1 MYKKKRRNFL
11 MRLPT
16 PHPMLE
22 QAKKIRV
29 LFITDEMEVG
39 GTQRQIVHIARSL
52 DKTRFEAT
60 VVYFCNRSFLVDELE
75 SAGVRVIEISKR
87 KRLDIGF
94 LRKLVRM
101 LQTGGFDVVHCFAFT
116 GELWGAIARRFLPRA
131 SRPALITSVRNKYD
145 WYSPLQ
151 WRIKRW
157 AALESSV
164 VVANSVAGGEHAR
177 DKMQLPHGAVVVV
190 YNGVADVSIGL
201 PERDATV
208 SNKVVKVLFVG
219 RLVEQKNVPLLLRAM
234 HLLFRKHDASDMPLR
249 LLLAGDGPLRS
260 SLEQQVVS
268 LGLNCCVEFLGESSD
283 TPALMRASDFVVS
296 PSFREGLSNVILE
309 AMMMGRPVIAS
320 AVGGSVELV
329 EVGETGILFES
340 NNEIELAEAMQTLV
354 DDQHLR
360 EKLGAA
366 GRQRALERYT
376 VQAMVSAMENHY
388 TESVAVALPL
398 RYRRV
403 VGAL

>member
-1 MYKKKRRNFL
+1 MCKKNRRNFL
-11 MRLPT
+11 LRFPV
-16 PHPMLE
+16 PRAMLE
-22 QAKKIRV
+22 QTKKMRV

-75 SAGVRVIEISKR
+75 SAGVRVIEIAKR

-94 LRKLVRM
+94 LRRLVAM

-145 WYSPLQ
+145 WYSLLQ
-151 WRIKRW
+151 WRVKRW

-208 SNKVVKVLFVG
+208 PNEVIKVLFVG

-234 HLLFRKHDASDMPLR
+234 HLLFRKHGARDMPLR
-249 LLLAGDGPLRS
+249 LLLAGDGLLRS
-260 SLEQQVVS
+260 ALEQQAVS
-268 LGLNCCVEFLGESSD
+268 LGLDCCVEFLGERSD

-309 AMMMGRPVIAS
+309 AMMIGRPVIAS

-329 EVGETGILFES
+329 EAGETGILFES
-340 NNEIELAEAMQTLV
+340 DNENQLAAAMQTLA
-354 DDQHLR
+354 DDTQLR
-360 EKLGAA
+360 EKLGAT
-366 GRQRALERYT
+366 GRRRALERYT
-376 VQAMVSAMENHY
+376 VQAMVSAMEKHY
-388 TESVAVALPL
+388 RESAASAG
-398 RYRRV
+398 R
-403 VGAL
+403 

>member
-1 MYKKKRRNFL
+1 
-11 MRLPT
+11 
-16 PHPMLE
+16 
-22 QAKKIRV
+22 
-29 LFITDEMEVG
+29 
-39 GTQRQIVHIARSL
+39 
-52 DKTRFEAT
+52 
-60 VVYFCNRSFLVDELE
+60 
-75 SAGVRVIEISKR
+75 
-87 KRLDIGF
+87 
-94 LRKLVRM
+94 
-101 LQTGGFDVVHCFAFT
+101 
-116 GELWGAIARRFLPRA
+116 
-131 SRPALITSVRNKYD
+131 
-145 WYSPLQ
+145 
-151 WRIKRW
+151 
-157 AALESSV
+157 
-164 VVANSVAGGEHAR
+164 
-177 DKMQLPHGAVVVV
+177 MQLPHGAVVVV

-249 LLLAGDGPLRS
+249 LLLVGDGPLRS

-329 EVGETGILFES
+329 EIGETGILFES

>member
-1 MYKKKRRNFL
+1 
-11 MRLPT
+11 
-16 PHPMLE
+16 MLE
-22 QAKKIRV
+22 QTKKIRV

-52 DKTRFEAT
+52 DKSRFEAT
-60 VVYFCNRSFLVDELE
+60 VLYFCNRSFLVDELE
-75 SAGVRVIEISKR
+75 SAGVRVIEVAKR

-94 LRKLVRM
+94 LRKLVVR
-101 LQTGGFDVVHCFAFT
+101 LQEGGFDVVHCFAFT

-131 SRPALITSVRNKYD
+131 ARPALITSVRNKYD

-151 WRIKRW
+151 WKIKRW

-177 DKMQLPHGAVVVV
+177 EKMQLPHGAVVVV
-190 YNGVADVSIGL
+190 YNGVADVSVGL

-208 SNKVVKVLFVG
+208 SNEVVKVLFVG

-234 HLLFRKHDASDMPLR
+234 HLLFRKHGARDMPVQ
-249 LLLAGDGPLRS
+249 LLLAGDGPLRAV
-260 SLEQQVVS
+260 LEQQVVS
-268 LGLNCCVEFLGESSD
+268 LGLSCCVEFVGESSN
-283 TPALMRASDFVVS
+283 TPALMRASDFIVS

-340 NNEIELAEAMQTLV
+340 NNEIELAVAMQTLV
-354 DDQHLR
+354 DNQDLR
-360 EKLGAA
+360 EKLGVA
-366 GRQRALERYT
+366 GRRRALERYT
-376 VQAMVSAMENHY
+376 VQAMVSAMEKHY
-388 TESVAVALPL
+388 TESAADALPL
-398 RYRRV
+398 RYRRAP
-403 VGAL
+403 GTS

>member
-1 MYKKKRRNFL
+1 MCKEKRRNFL
-11 MRLPT
+11 TRLPVACV
-16 PHPMLE
+16 MLE
-22 QAKKIRV
+22 QTKKIRV
-29 LFITDEMEVG
+29 LLITDEMEVG

-52 DKTRFEAT
+52 NKTRFEAT
-60 VVYFCNRSFLVDELE
+60 VLYFCNRSFLVDELE
-75 SAGVRVIEISKR
+75 SAGVRVIEVAKR

-94 LRKLVRM
+94 LRKLVAK
-101 LQTGGFDVVHCFAFT
+101 LQDGGFDVVHCFAFT

-164 VVANSVAGGEHAR
+164 VVANSAAGGEHAR
-177 DKMQLPHGAVVVV
+177 EKMQLPHGAVVVV

-201 PERDATV
+201 PERDTTV
-208 SNKVVKVLFVG
+208 SNEIVKVLFVG
-219 RLVEQKNVPLLLRAM
+219 RLVEQKNVPLLLRAV
-234 HLLFRKHDASDMPLR
+234 HLLFRTHGARDMPLR

-260 SLEQQVVS
+260 VLEQQVVS
-268 LGLNCCVEFLGESSD
+268 LGLSCFVEFVGESSN

-340 NNEIELAEAMQTLV
+340 NNEIELAAAMQSLV
-354 DDQHLR
+354 DDQDLR

-366 GRQRALERYT
+366 GRRRALERYT
-376 VQAMVSAMENHY
+376 VQAMVSVMENHY
-388 TESVAVALPL
+388 TETASA

-403 VGAL
+403 QTAP

>member
-1 MYKKKRRNFL
+1 
-11 MRLPT
+11 
-16 PHPMLE
+16 MLE
-22 QAKKIRV
+22 QTKKIRV
-29 LFITDEMEVG
+29 LLITDEMEVG

-60 VVYFCNRSFLVDELE
+60 VLYFCNRSFLVDELE
-75 SAGVRVIEISKR
+75 SAGVCVIEVAKR
-87 KRLDIGF
+87 KRVDIGF
-94 LRKLVRM
+94 LRKLVAR
-101 LQTGGFDVVHCFAFT
+101 LKEGGFDVVHCFAFT

-131 SRPALITSVRNKYD
+131 LRPALITSVRNKYD

-157 AALESSV
+157 AALESTV

-177 DKMQLPHGAVVVV
+177 EKMQLPHGAIAVV
-190 YNGVADVSIGL
+190 YNGVADVSVGL
-201 PERDATV
+201 TDRDATV
-208 SNKVVKVLFVG
+208 SNEAVKVLFVG

-234 HLLFRKHDASDMPLR
+234 HLLFRKHGARDMPLR

-260 SLEQQVVS
+260 VLERQAVS
-268 LGLNCCVEFLGESSD
+268 LGLGCCVEFVGESSD
-283 TPALMRASDFVVS
+283 TPALMRASDFIVS

-309 AMMMGRPVIAS
+309 AMMMGRPVIAT

-340 NNEIELAEAMQTLV
+340 NNEIELAEAMQNLV
-354 DDQHLR
+354 DDQDLR
-360 EKLGAA
+360 EKLGVA
-366 GRQRALERYT
+366 GRRRALERYT

-388 TESVAVALPL
+388 TESASDALPL

-403 VGAL
+403 LGTS

>member
-1 MYKKKRRNFL
+1 MCKKKQRNFL

-145 WYSPLQ
+145 C
-151 WRIKRW
+151 
-157 AALESSV
+157 
-164 VVANSVAGGEHAR
+164 
-177 DKMQLPHGAVVVV
+177 
-190 YNGVADVSIGL
+190 NGVSNGGLRLNHPLWWPTQLLAVSTREIKCNY
-201 PERDATV
+201 RT
-208 SNKVVKVLFVG
+208 
-219 RLVEQKNVPLLLRAM
+219 VPLWSCITA
-234 HLLFRKHDASDMPLR
+234 
-249 LLLAGDGPLRS
+249 
-260 SLEQQVVS
+260 
-268 LGLNCCVEFLGESSD
+268 
-283 TPALMRASDFVVS
+283 
-296 PSFREGLSNVILE
+296 
-309 AMMMGRPVIAS
+309 
-320 AVGGSVELV
+320 
-329 EVGETGILFES
+329 
-340 NNEIELAEAMQTLV
+340 
-354 DDQHLR
+354 
-360 EKLGAA
+360 
-366 GRQRALERYT
+366 
-376 VQAMVSAMENHY
+376 
-388 TESVAVALPL
+388 
-398 RYRRV
+398 
-403 VGAL
+403 